1 MGRLLLPNNI
11 LILTV
16 SILVELSTIK
26 FYTVF
31 IKEVIILPIKSNFL
45 REIEKIARSLNI
57 IYSKK
62 YVKFGLKRGQY
73 SYLIFIN
80 ENPGLS
86 QLDLVNSLNI
96 DKTTVTKAL
105 KKLEMNKII
114 FRQKDADDKRILRT
128 YPTQTGREIYQEIV
142 SEENKLLNSLL
153 TTFSDKEK
161 SDIRTLLDKI
171 SKNIDNE
178 WKSSRNYL
186 YTGSIQKAKMQ
197 DMAIFSDI
205 ADYRIDHYYYTYIYK
220 QNTVGFIELSYDEY
234 KKYEDL
240 NWSLSEPAI
249 FIENLYVLESHRGMG
264 FGYELIKEINKF
276 SIELNTKYI
285 KIVIEDKNIPMLKL
299 INLLE
304 FRFVDE
310 YIDEDMQITKYCF
323 EKII

>member
-1 MGRLLLPNNI
+1 M
-11 LILTV
+11 
-16 SILVELSTIK
+16 
-26 FYTVF
+26 
-31 IKEVIILPIKSNFL
+31 PIRSNFL

-62 YVKFGLKRGQY
+62 YIKYGLKRGQY

-96 DKTTVTKAL
+96 DKTTVAKAL
-105 KKLEMNKII
+105 KKLEIKKII
-114 FRQKDADDKRILRT
+114 FRQKDIDDKRILRT
-128 YPTQTGREIYQEIV
+128 YPTQSGREIYQEVI
-142 SEENKLLNSLL
+142 SEENKLLNSLS
-153 TTFSDKEK
+153 TTFNEREK
-161 SDIRTLLDKI
+161 RDIRTFLEKI

-186 YTGSIQKAKMQ
+186 YTGLIQKA
-197 DMAIFSDI
+197 DMNDI
-205 ADYRIDHYYYTYIYK
+205 ASFSNIIDYRIDHYYYIYIYK
-220 QNTVGFIELSYDEY
+220 EKMVGFIELSYDEY
-234 KKYEDL
+234 KKYDNL
-240 NWSLSEPAI
+240 NWSLSNPSI
-249 FIENLYVLESHRGMG
+249 FIENLYVLESYRGMG
-264 FGYELIKEINKF
+264 FGYELIKEISKF
-276 SIELNTKYI
+276 ADELNTKYI